1 MSSRARWAKRAGLA
15 ALATLA
21 ACSAGSIA
29 GDVEPGA
36 DGAGTEV
43 VGDSSTTTSADAPS
57 LIEQLD
63 DAPSTTSNDG
73 SNGAVSDGADTTEP
87 QTGTAS
93 PAPSC
98 LGTRTLPTTAD
109 GFAVAQQTPP
119 ELVDRRLITADT
131 ISPPTGSSFS
141 FEIAAFDG
149 EPLQRSTWSPG
160 CPVAAEDLRYIT
172 VSFWGFDDRPHTGEL
187 VIHADE
193 AEEIVDVFATL
204 FELRFPIEEMRIVT
218 SADLEAD
225 PTGDSNNTG
234 SFVCRAV
241 TGGSRFSEHAF
252 GLAIDVNPFHNP
264 YVKGDLVLPEL
275 ASSYLERG
283 TGLPGMIDSGSPVID
298 AFASIGWEWGGD
310 WNSLK
315 DYQHFSL
322 NNR

>member
-1 MSSRARWAKRAGLA
+1 MA

-21 ACSAGSIA
+21 ACSAG
-29 GDVEPGA
+29 GVTGA
-36 DGAGTEV
+36 ELDATDTSSAAATATTDQA
-43 VGDSSTTTSADAPS
+43 DSPS
-57 LIEQLD
+57 LIDQLD
-63 DAPSTTSNDG
+63 GTQPGTSAPPTTVPATG
-73 SNGAVSDGADTTEP
+73 S
-87 QTGTAS
+87 AS
-93 PAPSC
+93 PAPSW

-109 GFAVAQQTPP
+109 GFAIAQPTPP

-131 ISPPTGSSFS
+131 LPPPTGDAFS
-141 FEIAAFDG
+141 FTIAALDG
-149 EPLQRSTWSPG
+149 EPLRRSTWNPG
-160 CPVAAEDLRYIT
+160 CPVAAEDLRYVT
-172 VSFWGFDDRPHTGEL
+172 VSFWGFDDRAHTGEL
-187 VIHADE
+187 IIHADE
-193 AEEIVDVFATL
+193 AEAIVGVFDTL

-225 PTGDSNNTG
+225 PTGDTNNTS

-264 YVKGDLVLPEL
+264 YIKGDLVLPEL

-283 TGLPGMIDSGSPVID
+283 TGLPGMIDRGSPVIE
-298 AFASIGWEWGGD
+298 AFARVGWEWGGD

>member
-93 PAPSC
+93 PAPSW

-218 SADLEAD
+218 AEDLAAP
-225 PTGDSNNTG
+225 PTGDGNNTAA
-234 SFVCRAV
+234 FVCRPI
-241 TGGSRFSEHAF
+241 TGGTSFSEHAY
-252 GLAIDVNPFHNP
+252 GLAIDINPFHNP
-264 YVKGDLVLPEL
+264 YERGDLVLPEL
-275 ASSYLERG
+275 AGHYLDRG
-283 TGLPGMIDSGSPVID
+283 LGQAGMVIAGD
-298 AFASIGWEWGGD
+298 VAVQAFAEIGWSWGGD
-310 WNSLK
+310 WTSLK
-315 DYQHFSL
+315 DYQHFS
-322 NNR
+322 RSGR